1 MGRLQKARASGA
13 PSLYLQLGVV
23 LCIIKEG
30 WEGTCGTWLLHPFT
44 SKRCRED
51 KESGGFLSP
60 RQVSLGLPALLW
72 APCSGAEAVAGNRC
86 GSGAGQGARLLQD
99 SPLPLQAQEQTGR
112 GSRSEHKSLQNSPCL
127 YWMH

>member
-44 SKRCRED
+44 SKPCREACGLHAG
-51 KESGGFLSP
+51 ETRSP
-60 RQVSLGLPALLW
+60 
-72 APCSGAEAVAGNRC
+72 GAF
-86 GSGAGQGARLLQD
+86 
-99 SPLPLQAQEQTGR
+99 
-112 GSRSEHKSLQNSPCL
+112 
-127 YWMH
+127 